1 MGEWNGD
8 RISFVVMSFVGFGL
22 EPTSRCFYDVGPDGI
37 VNQDWQRH
45 VNKNRGTKLEQHL
58 TQRSRQ
64 QQDNNTRQT
73 KRHLE
78 SNKLT
83 ENNLKLVLSIQKST
97 SFVSNYRRLNHNH
110 FPIHFLVSN
119 VGILN
124 LYVST
129 SVS

>member
-83 ENNLKLVLSIQKST
+83 ENAPLLFCDEVLNCDRREKLYMAQLSFLILFFVL
-97 SFVSNYRRLNHNH
+97 
-110 FPIHFLVSN
+110 FLFL
-119 VGILN
+119 IF
-124 LYVST
+124 
-129 SVS
+129 